1 MTPKRELTQL
11 SKAPFHSSIMAQG
24 MSWLGG
30 LGVVTSGMVLAQA
43 PVAAEADGIPGAQD
57 LLGVE
62 VAPAPA
68 PAPVVVPAPASPQV
82 VAPEPSAPEPSVVP
96 QPSVLPDVAPTP
108 VAAPPAIAPPESQGI
123 PQTVGH
129 FDSPYIDSTNY
140 NIGAT
145 ESSRPSVVLS
155 ERSSGCEQLLQY
167 GQTVPRNLCNGSNRT
182 VAANAAGVGRPT
194 SVTVGP
200 ISVSPAGIRLN
211 ASARDFYNLTT
222 RPLALPGN
230 GNLQLM
236 FPLSIPVAITSSFG
250 WRVHPIF
257 GNTRFHAGTD
267 LGAPTGTPVVA
278 AYSGQVAIADFMNG
292 YGLTVVLQHNDGE
305 QQTLYAHMSEVYVRP
320 GETIEQGEVIGRVG
334 STGNS
339 TGPHLHFEVRQRS
352 SEGWVA
358 VDPGGMLESSLA
370 RFMDNLQNPQTIEV
384 ATLVG
389 LKDLSKA
396 SQVAGTAYSVL
407 QAHEKTETNQ
417 QAIASGQS
425 QQGQSEQG
433 K

>member
-11 SKAPFHSSIMAQG
+11 SKVPFHSSIMAQG

-43 PVAAEADGIPGAQD
+43 PVAAEAEGIPNAQD

-62 VAPAPA
+62 VAPSVV
-68 PAPVVVPAPASPQV
+68 PAPVVAPAPASPQG
-82 VAPEPSAPEPSVVP
+82 VAPESSAPEPSVP
-96 QPSVLPDVAPTP
+96 QPSVIPNITPTP
-108 VAAPPAIAPPESQGI
+108 AAVPLPAIAPPESQEI

-155 ERSSGCEQLLQY
+155 ERSSGCEQMVQY

-182 VAANAAGVGRPT
+182 VATNAAGAGRPT
-194 SVTVGP
+194 SVNVGP
-200 ISVSPAGIRLN
+200 ISVSPSGIRLN

-267 LGAPTGTPVVA
+267 LGAPSGTPVVA

-339 TGPHLHFEVRQRS
+339 TGPHLHFEVRQRT

-407 QAHEKTETNQ
+407 QAHEKAEATQATALNLTEK
-417 QAIASGQS
+417 G
-425 QQGQSEQG
+425 E
-433 K
+433 